1 MRRRPWRSL
10 EVVQDLH
17 PEEALTRKPCIARK
31 SIRSEANKLKI
42 GTPTVV
48 EMTVFWQW

>member
-1 MRRRPWRSL
+1 MHRRPWRSL
-10 EVVQDLH
+10 EVAQDLH
-17 PEEALTRKPCIARK
+17 PEEALTRKPCIASK